1 MFYINVIYL
10 EAISRCPLYL
20 FLLAT
25 PQKKD
30 AASIGANH
38 SLMQTFVLSQLFRII
53 GIGAA
58 SGLAFHDQKLFLIS
72 DASNYLYEYD
82 MEKQQLTK
90 NVLTLGG
97 LENIP
102 KKLKADFEALVY
114 EEGKLYIFGSGST
127 PNRNKML
134 VVDAKSKK
142 IILEKDLVPLY
153 SQMQKISG
161 ITGDDFNIEGVVHH
175 QNTWY
180 FFQRGNGPAGQ
191 NGIFTVGDIFENTF
205 TIAHKNFPLPKI
217 GSIAATFTDAV
228 VVNDKIYF
236 LATSED
242 SQSVYDDGEIL
253 GSIVGCI
260 DIKNLE
266 LLFTEIITDT
276 HKFEGITFFGEESGK
291 LSFRLC
297 EDNDTETLESGIYKL
312 TLH

>member
-1 MFYINVIYL
+1 
-10 EAISRCPLYL
+10 
-20 FLLAT
+20 LLAT

-90 NVLTLGG
+90 NVLALGG
-97 LENIP
+97 LSEIIP

-142 IILEKDLVPLY
+142 IILEKDSVPLY
-153 SQMQKISG
+153 SQMQKKSG

-175 QNTWY
+175 ENHWY

-191 NGIFTVGDIFENTF
+191 NGIFMVGDIFENTF
-205 TIAHKNFPLPKI
+205 TIAYKNFPLPKI

-228 VVNDKIYF
+228 VVKDKIYF

-242 SQSVYDDGEIL
+242 SKSVYDDGEIL
-253 GSIVGCI
+253 GSLVGCI
-260 DIKNLE
+260 DIKSLE
-266 LLFTEIITDT
+266 LLSTEIITDT
-276 HKFEGITFFGEESGK
+276 HKFEGITFFGDESGK
-291 LSFRLC
+291 LSFLLC

>member
-1 MFYINVIYL
+1 
-10 EAISRCPLYL
+10 
-20 FLLAT
+20 LLAT

-38 SLMQTFVLSQLFRII
+38 SFMQTFVLSQLFRII

-90 NVLTLGG
+90 NVLALGG

-161 ITGDDFNIEGVVHH
+161 ITGNDFNIEGVVHDENH
-175 QNTWY
+175 WY

-191 NGIFTVGDIFENTF
+191 NGIFTVGDIFANTF
-205 TIAHKNFPLPKI
+205 IVSYKSISLPKI
-217 GSIAATFTDAV
+217 GNIAATFTDAV
-228 VVNDKIYF
+228 LVKDKIYF

-242 SQSVYDDGEIL
+242 SKSVYYDGEIL
-253 GSIVGCI
+253 GSLVGCI
-260 DIKNLE
+260 DIKSLE
-266 LLFTEIITDT
+266 LLSTETITDT
-276 HKFEGITFFGEESGK
+276 HKFEGITFFGEKSGK
-291 LSFRLC
+291 LSFLLC

>member
-1 MFYINVIYL
+1 LFYINVIYL
-10 EAISRCPLYL
+10 GAISRCPLYL
-20 FLLAT
+20 FSLAA

-30 AASIGANH
+30 AASIGANQ

-72 DASNYLYEYD
+72 DASNYLYQYD
-82 MEKQQLTK
+82 MEKHQLTK
-90 NVLTLGG
+90 NVLALGG

-114 EEGKLYIFGSGST
+114 EDGKLYIFGSGST
-127 PNRNKML
+127 PNRNKL
-134 VVDAKSKK
+134 LIVDAASKK
-142 IILEKDLVPLY
+142 IILEKDLLPLY
-153 SQMQKISG
+153 SQMQKISN
-161 ITGDDFNIEGVVHH
+161 ITGDNFNIEGVVHH
-175 QNTWY
+175 ENHWH

-191 NGIFTVGDIFENTF
+191 NGIFTVGDIFENAF
-205 TIAHKNFPLPKI
+205 TVNYKNVPLPKI
-217 GSIAATFTDAV
+217 GTIAATFTDAV
-228 VVNDKIYF
+228 AVKDKIYF

-242 SQSVYDDGEIL
+242 SKSVYDDGQIL
-253 GSIVGCI
+253 GSLVGCI

-266 LLFTEIITDT
+266 ILSTEIITDT

-291 LSFRLC
+291 LSFLLC